1 MPVKV
6 LAKNWGDYKK
16 GDKVEINDV
25 AVLKAGE
32 EENLFVKEKS
42 K

>member
-1 MPVKV
+1 MAVKV

-25 AVLKAGE
+25 TVLKAGD